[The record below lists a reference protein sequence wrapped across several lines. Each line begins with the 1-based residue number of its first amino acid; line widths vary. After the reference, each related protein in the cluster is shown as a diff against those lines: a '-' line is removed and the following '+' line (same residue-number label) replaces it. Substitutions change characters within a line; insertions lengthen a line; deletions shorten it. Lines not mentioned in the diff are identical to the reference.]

1 MALLS
6 NYIRRVRIDK
16 ALPYVKGE
24 VLDLGCGYADV
35 LHLVP
40 ERITR
45 YCGVD
50 CNANN
55 VARLQ
60 KKFPSHEFLCRDL
73 DVDTIASDQ
82 KYDVVLLLAAI
93 EHIYNQKHLLEQIL
107 ANLKPEGKI
116 IITTPTPWGDFVH
129 RLASK
134 FKLLAGTADDR
145 HIVIYNKK
153 RFQIV
158 SNDFHLKME
167 TYRRFEIGSNQ
178 FVVFSRSSR
187 DREENER

>member
-1 MALLS
+1 MGLLS
-6 NYIRRVRIDK
+6 SYIRRVRMHK

-60 KKFPSHEFLCRDL
+60 KEFPSHEFLCRDL
-73 DVDTIASDQ
+73 DVDTIESDQ

-129 RLASK
+129 RLAGK
-134 FKLLAGTADDR
+134 VKLLAGSADDR
-145 HIVIYNKK
+145 HIVIYNKN
-153 RFQIV
+153 RFRIV
-158 SNDFHLKME
+158 ASDFRLNME
-167 TYRRFEIGSNQ
+167 TYRRFELGSNQ
-178 FVVFSRSSR
+178 FVVFSRSLT
-187 DREENER
+187 DRKENER